1 MPPLIEVAANQTT
14 PFAVS
19 SEILFLLSLLFGDIQ
34 NATLDMRY
42 ICTNCA
48 SPTPT
53 LYKVYSTPGSIQ
65 LTTCKGCGNDV
76 DPYIER
82 EWLLVFMDCVLHRH
96 EAYRHVLYNREPFSK
111 IGVQTDSHQQH
122 GVDSDGDNESSDFC
136 LRHLLRYTFIASLIR
151 TYFWHAATE
160 GEETENS
167 QENNNNL
174 AVLLLVLVQ
183 SFVGE
188 IIMAIAT
195 ITFSAILVRTTSM
208 GKGRGNNSS
217 KDAKHSDISSS
228 LFFYSRLY
236 LAVTIPSFFYF
247 VTIFALIWENSTTVC
262 MLGTLFVLSLQRI
275 AVATVVDERLKR
287 VVGKVTK
294 SMIIGE
300 NAVSLRVKQS
310 IPLVLGVIAK
320 SVSSH
325 IAMKMLSHITYS
337 IDYDGIQCSGISL
350 QSSSF
355 GSFCI
360 S

>member
-1 MPPLIEVAANQTT
+1 
-14 PFAVS
+14 
-19 SEILFLLSLLFGDIQ
+19 
-34 NATLDMRY
+34 
-42 ICTNCA
+42 
-48 SPTPT
+48 
-53 LYKVYSTPGSIQ
+53 
-65 LTTCKGCGNDV
+65 V

-111 IGVQTDSHQQH
+111 IGVQDAQQQP
-122 GVDSDGDNESSDFC
+122 GVDSDGDNESGEFC
-136 LRHLLRYTFIASLIR
+136 PRHLLRYTFVAALIR
-151 TYFWHAATE
+151 TYFWHATTE
-160 GEETENS
+160 GGETV
-167 QENNNNL
+167 NNL
-174 AVLLLVLVQ
+174 AVLLLVLLQ

-195 ITFSAILVRTTSM
+195 IASSAILVRKTSM
-208 GKGRGNNSS
+208 KKGQSNNSS
-217 KDAKHSDISSS
+217 KDAKYSDISSS

-236 LAVTIPSFFYF
+236 LAVTIPSFFYL
-247 VTIFALIWENSTTVC
+247 VTIFALIWENSTTVR

-287 VVGKVTK
+287 VVGKDAK

-300 NAVSLRVKQS
+300 NAVSLRAKQS
-310 IPLVLGVIAK
+310 IPLVSGVIAK
-320 SVSSH
+320 SVVSH
-325 IAMKMLSHITYS
+325 IAIKMLSHIVS
-337 IDYDGIQCSGISL
+337 SVDYDAIQCSGIPL